1 MSDQLPEYP
10 SADLSVEELLLLH
23 LNARNQTAVLLS
35 EVVFG
40 VPVLI
45 DASAT
50 NIHQAPRNSTIRMS
64 STPDARRAFD
74 TELHYNRIFIP
85 NLFYGRDHVLSGQP
99 TSTRDLAPQ
108 LAAISGMPI
117 SAEDLVDRPIDGAGV
132 WPLVV
137 DVEAHPESRTYFG
150 LERFTVTGAAP

>member
-23 LNARNQTAVLLS
+23 LNTRNQTAVLLS

-50 NIHQAPRNSTIRMS
+50 NIHEPERNSTIRLS
-64 STPDARRAFD
+64 STPSARREFD
-74 TELHYNRIFIP
+74 TELHYNRIFLP
-85 NLFYGRDHVLSGQP
+85 NLFYGRTHELSGRP
-99 TSTRDLAPQ
+99 TSTRQLAPQ
-108 LAAISGMPI
+108 LAAITGMPI
-117 SAEDLVDRPIDGAGV
+117 SPEDLVERPLDGAGV
-132 WPLVV
+132 WPLLV
-137 DVEAHPESRTYFG
+137 DLEAHPESRTYFG
-150 LERFTVTGAAP
+150 LVRFTVTGEEP

>member
-50 NIHQAPRNSTIRMS
+50 NIHQSARNSTIRLS
-64 STPDARRAFD
+64 STPSARRAFD
-74 TELHYNRIFIP
+74 TELHYNRIFLP
-85 NLFYGRDHVLSGQP
+85 NLFYGRTRELSGRP
-99 TSTRDLAPQ
+99 TSTRQLASQ
-108 LAAISGMPI
+108 LAAITGMPI
-117 SAEDLVDRPIDGAGV
+117 IEEDLVDRPLDGAGV
-132 WPLVV
+132 WPLFV
-137 DVEAHPESRTYFG
+137 DLEAHPESRTYFG
-150 LERFTVTGAAP
+150 LVRFTVSGEDP